1 MGLVGVRK
9 RRAGTVVET
18 RERRKVRMG
27 VAQGLLT
34 CMIDCKDAV
43 AARKLRG

>member
-18 RERRKVRMG
+18 RERRQV
-27 VAQGLLT
+27 VWEW
-34 CMIDCKDAV
+34 
-43 AARKLRG
+43 RKAY